1 MTTKPTCNRCG
12 SGMEATW
19 KHCPVCGQ
27 SVDGVL
33 ENPFTPSSSELSQ
46 EDKED
51 RSVVYQQ
58 ANQDLQNTGVGIQ
71 ILALV
76 VALGMGFIL
85 FNSRLTSLGS
95 LDKVTSWI
103 VVGGIVC
110 VALTIVGVVIK
121 NLGKSRGE
129 ASVLAIFLESLTS
142 LIQVIS
148 LIGFFILLWI
158 LAGIIYFLETC
169 CRNNP

>member
-12 SGMEATW
+12 SGMEAAW

-58 ANQDLQNTGVGIQ
+58 ANQDLHNTGVGIQ
-71 ILALV
+71 ILAWV

-85 FNSRLTSLGS
+85 FNFRLTSLGS

-103 VVGGIVC
+103 VVGGVVC

-129 ASVLAIFLESLTS
+129 ASVLGIFLESVTS
-142 LIQVIS
+142 LIKVIS

-158 LAGIIYFLETC
+158 LAGIIYFFEIC
-169 CRNNP
+169 CGNRP